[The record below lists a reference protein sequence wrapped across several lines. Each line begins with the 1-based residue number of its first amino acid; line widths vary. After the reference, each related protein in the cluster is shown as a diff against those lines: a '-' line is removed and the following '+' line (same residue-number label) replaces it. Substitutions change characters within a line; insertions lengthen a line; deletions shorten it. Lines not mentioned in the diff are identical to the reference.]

1 MANHAGIFSHD
12 RIQILIE
19 NSSSS
24 VKQFLEYALG
34 SLANCTCSSDLLVDL
49 KPSHGMQHTKRV
61 NICRVVTFKAED
73 SMT

>member
-1 MANHAGIFSHD
+1 MLQAAW
-12 RIQILIE
+12 L
-19 NSSSS
+19 
-24 VKQFLEYALG
+24 
-34 SLANCTCSSDLLVDL
+34 CTCSSDLLVDL